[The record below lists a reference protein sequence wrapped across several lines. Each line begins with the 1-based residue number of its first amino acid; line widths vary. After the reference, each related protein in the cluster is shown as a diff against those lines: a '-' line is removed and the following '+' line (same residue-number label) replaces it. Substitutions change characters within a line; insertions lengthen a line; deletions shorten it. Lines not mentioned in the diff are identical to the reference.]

1 MSKVEVKEQM
11 NIVITGHV
19 DHGKST
25 VIGRMLADTGSLPEG
40 KLESVKRNCERNSK
54 PFEYAF
60 LLDALKDE
68 QAQGITIDAARV
80 FFNTEQRDYIILDAP
95 GHIEFLKNM
104 VTGAARA
111 EAAFLVIDADEGI
124 QENSRRH
131 GYLLSM
137 LGIRQLCVLVNKM
150 DLVDYSQRVF
160 KQIERKY
167 SRFLKNLEMTDV
179 SFIPVS
185 GRDGDNIASL
195 SQNMPW
201 WNTHTVLS
209 LLDSF
214 KKEEKP
220 TSLPFR
226 MAVQDVYKFTNEGD
240 SRRIIAGTIDS
251 GELKAGDELIF
262 YPSGKKSKV
271 DTIEVFNGEAPEKV
285 GPGQATGFT
294 MSEQIYTKRGN
305 LIAKVGE
312 KQPQVGNVFR
322 VSLFWLGKKP
332 LEKGKDYI
340 LKVGTD
346 RVKMQLFDTTR
357 VIDASNLNADN
368 MKKVVGRHDVAECV
382 FTTKRAI
389 AFDLVEDLPNASRF
403 VIVDDYEI
411 AGGGIIREVVKDS
424 MSSHRKDA
432 IQRNFSWETGLISSA
447 ERTKSLGHK
456 SHLVLVTGEAGTGK
470 SEMSKALERRLFDRG
485 CHAFYLGISSF
496 FGEGEESDYGD
507 SRRGRR
513 LAAHEREEMIQR
525 MSILAKMAME
535 SGSMLIVS
543 CSDVT
548 EEERELVAMTIDP
561 HAMKT
566 IWLGSELTTDLKPDY
581 QIVNVSE
588 AVTEA
593 EKVENLLVEE
603 GIILN

>member
-1 MSKVEVKEQM
+1 MNSKMKEQM

-25 VIGRMLADTGSLPEG
+25 VIGRMLADTNSLPEG

-80 FFNTEQRDYIILDAP
+80 FFKTEKRDYIILDAP

-137 LGIRQLCVLVNKM
+137 LGIRQLCVVVNKM
-150 DLVDYSQRVF
+150 DLVEYSQRIYR
-160 KQIERKY
+160 QIERKY
-167 SRFLKNLEMTDV
+167 SRFLKNLDMTDV

-185 GRDGDNIASL
+185 GREGDNIASL
-195 SQNMPW
+195 SKNMPW
-201 WNTHTVLS
+201 WTGDTVLS
-209 LLDSF
+209 LLDKF
-214 KKEEKP
+214 RKEDKP
-220 TSLPFR
+220 TKLPFR
-226 MAVQDVYKFTNEGD
+226 MSVQDVYKFTNEGD
-240 SRRIIAGTIDS
+240 SRRIIAGTVDS
-251 GELKAGDELIF
+251 GVLKQGDEVIF
-262 YPSGKKSKV
+262 YPSGKKSRV
-271 DTIEVFNGEAPEKV
+271 ETIEVFSGESPESV

-294 MSEQIYTKRGN
+294 MSEQIYAKRGN
-305 LIAKVGE
+305 LVARVGE

-346 RVKMQLFDTTR
+346 RVKMQLFDTIR
-357 VIDASNLNADN
+357 VIDASSLSTDN
-368 MKKVVGRHDVAECV
+368 MKKMVGRHDVAECV
-382 FTTKRAI
+382 FTTNRAI
-389 AFDLVEDLPNASRF
+389 AFDLVEDLPSASRF

-424 MSSHRKDA
+424 MSGHRRDV
-432 IQRNFSWETGLISSA
+432 IHRNFSWETGNISSS
-447 ERTKSLGHK
+447 ERVKALGHR
-456 SHLVLVTGEAGTGK
+456 SQLLLVTGEQDVGK
-470 SEMSKALERRLFDRG
+470 SNVSKALERRLFDRG
-485 CHAFYLGISSF
+485 CHAFYLGINNFSD
-496 FGEGEESDYGD
+496 GEGDPDWGD

-513 LAAHEREEMIQR
+513 LAAHEREEMITR
-525 MSILAKMAME
+525 LAVLSKMSME
-535 SGSMLIVS
+535 GGAILIVS
-543 CSDVT
+543 CPELT
-548 EEERELVAMTIDP
+548 GEERDQIALTIEP
-561 HAMKT
+561 HRLKT
-566 IWLGSELTTDLKPDY
+566 IWLGHDLTTDLKPDY

-593 EKVENLLVEE
+593 EKVEKLLTDE
-603 GIILN
+603 GIILS

>member
-1 MSKVEVKEQM
+1 MSSAMKEQM

-25 VIGRMLADTGSLPEG
+25 VIGRMLADTDSLPEG

-80 FFNTEQRDYIILDAP
+80 FFNTEKRDYIILDAP

-137 LGIRQLCVLVNKM
+137 LGIRQLCVIVNKM
-150 DLVDYSQRVF
+150 DLADYSQRVY

-167 SRFLKNLEMTDV
+167 TRFLKNLDMTDV
-179 SFIPVS
+179 SYIPVS
-185 GRDGDNIASL
+185 GREGDNIASL
-195 SQNMPW
+195 SENMPW
-201 WNTHTVLS
+201 WTGDTVLS
-209 LLDSF
+209 LLDKF

-220 TSLPFR
+220 TRLPFR
-226 MAVQDVYKFTNEGD
+226 MSVQDVYKFTNEGD
-240 SRRIIAGTIDS
+240 NRRIIAGTIDS
-251 GELKAGDELIF
+251 GVLKKDDELIF
-262 YPSGKKSKV
+262 YPSGKKSRV
-271 DTIEVFNGEAPEKV
+271 DSIEVFNGDPLESAE
-285 GPGQATGFT
+285 PGMATGFT
-294 MSEQIYTKRGN
+294 MTEQIYAKRGN
-305 LIAKVGE
+305 LVAKVGE

-332 LEKGKDYI
+332 LEKGKEYI

-346 RVKMQLFDTTR
+346 RVKMQLFDTIR
-357 VIDASNLNADN
+357 VIDASNLNTDS
-368 MKKVVGRHDVAECV
+368 MKKIVGRHDVAECV
-382 FTTKRAI
+382 FTTNRAI
-389 AFDLVEDLPNASRF
+389 AFDLVEDLPSASRF

-424 MSSHRKDA
+424 MAGHRQDS
-432 IQRNFSWETGLISSA
+432 IHRNFSWETGNISVS
-447 ERTKSLGHK
+447 ERARAMGHK
-456 SHLVLVTGEAGTGK
+456 SQLLLVTGEASVGK
-470 SEMSKALERRLFDRG
+470 SDLSKALERRLFDRG
-485 CHAFYLGISSF
+485 CHAFYLGIASF
-496 FGEGEESDYGD
+496 FGEGDDSEYGD

-513 LAAHEREEMIQR
+513 LAAHEREEMIHR
-525 MSILAKMAME
+525 LALMAKMSME
-535 SGSMLIVS
+535 GGGILIVS
-543 CSDVT
+543 CPELT
-548 EEERELVAMTIDP
+548 AEEREVVSIALDP
-561 HAMKT
+561 HGMKT
-566 IWLGSELTTDLKPDY
+566 IWLGKEISTDLKPDY
-581 QIVNVSE
+581 QIANPSE

-593 EKVENLLVEE
+593 EKVEKLLLDEE
-603 GIILN
+603 IIH